1 MTALVSVSYRARIE
15 RVVSLQAPMSLCL
28 PPQPCYNSTS
38 HAHLGDE
45 DLITYTP
52 ASIQTTGFPTV
63 ANSCSLGK
71 FPNIT
76 YVCACVYTFVDGGG
90 LFVEDKSVWSFPLV
104 WERVIDSTLILS
116 VKDVSVP
123 VCVLP
128 WHVLL
133 GCIFVKNQGCVDE
146 FVVGKTF
153 VSCQISVFVTVFCR
167 VCPDLRRSFTTR
179 APDNRMVCTGHWNL
193 L

>member
-1 MTALVSVSYRARIE
+1 MCARVSIHLSM
-15 RVVSLQAPMSLCL
+15 VVAFSLKISPS
-28 PPQPCYNSTS
+28 
-38 HAHLGDE
+38 
-45 DLITYTP
+45 DL
-52 ASIQTTGFPTV
+52 FH
-63 ANSCSLGK
+63 
-71 FPNIT
+71 
-76 YVCACVYTFVDGGG
+76 
-90 LFVEDKSVWSFPLV
+90 SF
-104 WERVIDSTLILS
+104 ERVIDSTLILS
-116 VKDVSVP
+116 DKHVSVP

-167 VCPDLRRSFTTR
+167 VCPDSRRSFTTR
-179 APDNRMVCTGHWNL
+179 APDNRMVCTGHWKL